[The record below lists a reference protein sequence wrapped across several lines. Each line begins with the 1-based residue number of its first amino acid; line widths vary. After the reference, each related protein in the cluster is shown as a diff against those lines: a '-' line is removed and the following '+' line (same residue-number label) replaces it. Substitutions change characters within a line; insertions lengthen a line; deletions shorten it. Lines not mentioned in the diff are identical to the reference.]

1 MDEAETDATE
11 NKRASEAK
19 RASAMPPPPPPPP
32 PISPPALIPA
42 PAAGEEGP
50 ASLGQAGAAGCSRS
64 RPPALEPERS
74 LGRLRGRFEDYDE
87 ELEEE
92 EEMEEEEEEEEE
104 MSHFSLRLESGRADS
119 EDEEERLIN
128 LVELTPYILCSI
140 CKGYLI
146 DATTIT
152 ECLHTFCK
160 SCIVRHFYYS
170 NRCPK
175 CNIVVH
181 QTQPLYNIRLD
192 RQLQDIVYKLV
203 INLEE
208 REKKQMHD
216 FYKERGLEVPK
227 PVLMKTPDILSIH

>member
-1 MDEAETDATE
+1 MFNSRASRPTRLVSPRAQLARFLVPAMDEAETDATE

-19 RASAMPPPPPPPP
+19 RASAMPPPPPPP
-32 PISPPALIPA
+32 ISPPVLIPA

-119 EDEEERLIN
+119 EDEEEEVSTTLPDLAALERPLGASGAQ
-128 LVELTPYILCSI
+128 TCGCRCRWSSCRLCSPPSPPTQAWP
-140 CKGYLI
+140 LR
-146 DATTIT
+146 
-152 ECLHTFCK
+152 LHL
-160 SCIVRHFYYS
+160 FY
-170 NRCPK
+170 
-175 CNIVVH
+175 
-181 QTQPLYNIRLD
+181 
-192 RQLQDIVYKLV
+192 
-203 INLEE
+203 
-208 REKKQMHD
+208 
-216 FYKERGLEVPK
+216 G
-227 PVLMKTPDILSIH
+227 VLADHLGHSGFRFGFFVLFFHSVKVLAWHGGS